1 MTATDRA
8 AALELARAVVEQAD
22 ANDPCLDDVTA
33 DLVPISRALLA
44 AEAERERLHSG
55 LTDLTEYDCEYGD
68 GCPVFGSRHGA
79 CFGCRARRVLAYA
92 TKATTDTERHD
103 G

>member
-8 AALELARAVVEQAD
+8 AALELAREY
-22 ANDPCLDDVTA
+22 LDDLHPQFENGETA
-33 DLVPISRALLA
+33 VLARALIA
-44 AEAERERLHSG
+44 ADAERERLERG
-55 LTDLTEYDCEYGD
+55 LKDIAEYDCGYGD
-68 GCPVFGSRHGA
+68 NCPVFGSRHGA